1 MISHQGIAFITHSV
15 FLRINLTE
23 LTLLFTTVLTDSLT
37 TSLAI
42 MLEDHSDTPKGFTAE
57 HAKARI

>member
-1 MISHQGIAFITHSV
+1 M

-57 HAKARI
+57 HTKARI